1 MVPIFFPIKAATPYF
16 LQDIFYRFG
25 MMSISQKFSFS
36 LILVEQQ
43 SRFLPNPI
51 FEITHFIPHQYKT
64 FKKYQAA
71 TSNFSWAPSY
81 LSSRQESFIFKKKK
95 NIFLFFSVFKTFF
108 IFFVFFMFF
117 YICVVTQVV
126 RSSGSSLVSI

>member
-81 LSSRQESFIFKKKK
+81 LSSRQESFIFLKK
-95 NIFLFFSVFKTFF
+95 KTFF
-108 IFFVFFMFF
+108 FFFRFLKRFSFSSYFSCFFIFV
-117 YICVVTQVV
+117 
-126 RSSGSSLVSI
+126 L